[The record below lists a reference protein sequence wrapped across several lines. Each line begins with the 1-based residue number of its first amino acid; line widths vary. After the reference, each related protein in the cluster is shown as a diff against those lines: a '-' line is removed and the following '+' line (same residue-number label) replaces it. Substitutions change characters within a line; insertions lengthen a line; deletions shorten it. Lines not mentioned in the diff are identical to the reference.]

1 MKRRP
6 AVTTLIIVVCLSLAN
21 TEAMSPPSPT
31 LTPASFT
38 RCSILASEMMTWP
51 MDSEPVR
58 LTLANVPDSLP
69 VPAFLDEPATVP
81 RCSVGNQRATTL
93 AGS

>member
-6 AVTTLIIVVCLSLAN
+6 AVTTLIAVVCLSLSTTMA
-21 TEAMSPPSPT
+21 SPRVSPT
-31 LTPASFT
+31 LTPMPVT
-38 RCSILASEMMTWP
+38 RCSILASEIRTWL

-69 VPAFLDEPATVP
+69 VPAFLDEPAAIP
-81 RCSVGNQRATTL
+81 RCVVGKPA
-93 AGS
+93 